1 MKLKER
7 IKSFS
12 GNLKEEKIKNELEE
26 IETINIELDHR
37 LTKLVTENEHLKH
50 TYKKLYD
57 SIKSSCVRSKE
68 QCDDLIK
75 QVNIKYV
82 VLTSRVIVPT
92 SRYIVPTGRVIVAT
106 GRTGRDHDGRVII
119 LPPTTADE
127 HIAVQRESKAR
138 TTLLQ
143 SIPDD
148 RMRKSMLKQKYSEF
162 KIGDAGEFALMGVT
176 SEVPNDFVSCDDS
189 DKSSEVNTNDFA
201 SSDSSV
207 KSLEHK
213 PTDSNS
219 CASTSSVS
227 TSMNEAEIES
237 NDGTPIKEPIIV
249 QDLPSFTCNSF
260 DKNEHT
266 SRTSCNKNGYFNKK
280 AGHFRKNAS
289 SVSKLCFVCGSGTH
303 LIKDCDFYD
312 KQMANKTVGIGVGPA
327 YNRNKVNHQNQFVPQ
342 AVFLR
347 TGKVNIL
354 PARPQP
360 VPTGKT
366 KVFAPVLT
374 DRGYSPSVS
383 SGWWKSIARPMPHF
397 SSPTR
402 SYFHTYT
409 PYVPT
414 MSYHHMKNGRD
425 IWATT
430 IKPSAGTKELAC
442 PEQTAPVPTG
452 RYVVPTGRVI
462 VPTGRY
468 IVPTGRVIVAT
479 GEYVVPAGK
488 CYS

>member
-1 MKLKER
+1 MK
-7 IKSFS
+7 
-12 GNLKEEKIKNELEE
+12 
-26 IETINIELDHR
+26 
-37 LTKLVTENEHLKH
+37 
-50 TYKKLYD
+50 
-57 SIKSSCVRSKE
+57 
-68 QCDDLIK
+68 
-75 QVNIKYV
+75 
-82 VLTSRVIVPT
+82 
-92 SRYIVPTGRVIVAT
+92 
-106 GRTGRDHDGRVII
+106 RTGRDHDGRVII

-148 RMRKSMLKQKYSEF
+148 RSLKLVMLENLLSWVSLLSENELGWDDSAF
-162 KIGDAGEFALMGVT
+162 SVFTTNSEDVEGRPIFIVT
-176 SEVPNDFVSCDDS
+176 SLQRSTQMTLPPVILVS
-189 DKSSEVNTNDFA
+189 N
-201 SSDSSV
+201 
-207 KSLEHK
+207 LW
-213 PTDSNS
+213 
-219 CASTSSVS
+219 STSQL
-227 TSMNEAEIES
+227 IL
-237 NDGTPIKEPIIV
+237 TPV
-249 QDLPSFTCNSF
+249 HQLP
-260 DKNEHT
+260 
-266 SRTSCNKNGYFNKK
+266 
-280 AGHFRKNAS
+280 
-289 SVSKLCFVCGSGTH
+289 VGTH

-383 SGWWKSIARPMPHF
+383 SGIYGQLLLSPQQVVLRKHIEKVYIGYPRTIVDLIHLHTDDNVADLLTKSLD
-397 SSPTR
+397 
-402 SYFHTYT
+402 
-409 PYVPT
+409 
-414 MSYHHMKNGRD
+414 G
-425 IWATT
+425 
-430 IKPSAGTKELAC
+430 L
-442 PEQTAPVPTG
+442 